1 MSDSNDP
8 WATPPADETPQPP
21 PNPYGDQ
28 PPINPYGNQPPVGYG
43 QPPAQPTYQPPYGLP
58 QGYAGTPG
66 YGYAPIAPKHP
77 QATTALVLG
86 IIGLVGTFICL
97 LPILLAPIAWVIGG
111 KAVKEIDSSPQSYS
125 GRDQAQAGRIMG
137 IIGTVLLILGVLAIA
152 LLIALGTSGA
162 FDEVVYEPNV

>member
-8 WATPPADETPQPP
+8 WATPPADGTPTPPPNPYGQQPP
-21 PNPYGDQ
+21 VNPYGDQ
-28 PPINPYGNQPPVGYG
+28 PPAGYG
-43 QPPAQPTYQPPYGLP
+43 QPPVQPSYAPPP
-58 QGYAGTPG
+58 GYAGTPG

-111 KAVKEIDSSPQSYS
+111 KAVKEIDASPQTFS

-137 IIGTVLLILGVLAIA
+137 IIGTVLLVLGLLAIA
-152 LLIALGTSGA
+152 LLIGLGMSGV
-162 FDEVVYEPNV
+162 FDDAVYEPNV